1 MTDAEA
7 VNAGVWNNARRGVL
21 EVHER
26 LERVGFVIGH
36 GVILLPAPGFMK
48 DGRTEDGVLHVPDER
63 DDGLGVQLEVRVL
76 DEGGDGAVSGDEG
89 AAQYGGLLDRWEA
102 YHGRRGTS
110 RFAVAVA
117 QGARLGGAVV
127 DGEEIELVNTL
138 ANEGTLLRTLN
149 GDRAKLARA
158 VSARLGVEVF
168 EPTAVGIDQR
178 GIDVRTRTSVMRVRA
193 AERLGGP
200 SALAFVEELLRE
212 GEGRHG

>member
-48 DGRTEDGVLHVPDER
+48 DGRVEDGVLHVPDER
-63 DDGLGVQLEVRVL
+63 DDGLGIQIEVRAL
-76 DEGGDGAVSGDEG
+76 GEGDGGGGSGGNG
-89 AAQYGGLLDRWEA
+89 AAHAGRLLDRWEA

-110 RFAVAVA
+110 RFAVAAA

-127 DGEEIELVNTL
+127 DGDEIELVNTL
-138 ANEGTLLRTLN
+138 GNEPTLLRTLN
-149 GDRAKLARA
+149 ADRQRLARG
-158 VSARLGVEVF
+158 VSARLGTQAF
-168 EPTAVGIDQR
+168 EPTAVGVDQR

-193 AERLGGP
+193 AERLGDA
-200 SALAFVEELLRE
+200 SAAAFVAALLGERE
-212 GEGRHG
+212 GGRG